1 MRPNPSSQAKVAERG
16 AGTPTTMALA
26 RDYTV
31 EVPINIAAR
40 NVTWFTFE

>member
-1 MRPNPSSQAKVAERG
+1 VAKVTERNG
-16 AGTPTTMALA
+16 APMTMALA

-31 EVPINIAAR
+31 EVALNIAAR